1 MVTEKNLAEGESMN
15 RNRVQALFL
24 LFLAGGILLSGCG
37 GGGES
42 GMVSIPSSVVP
53 ALAWDPPQTYEDNT
67 PLEPSKDLDC
77 YEFYVRNDP
86 NFTEN
91 DLPMAEVAAV
101 EDVLSPD
108 GKTYLKNLTCLF
120 DLANLTPFLTPGA
133 RYYLS
138 IRAVGMD
145 GLKSG
150 FSRPVSWDH
159 TS

>member
-1 MVTEKNLAEGESMN
+1 MN
-15 RNRVQALFL
+15 RSLVHALVF

-37 GGGES
+37 GGGETA
-42 GMVSIPSSVVP
+42 MASIPPGVAS

-67 PLEPSKDLDC
+67 PLDPYKDLDY

-91 DLPMAEVAAV
+91 DLPMAQVGAV
-101 EDVLSPD
+101 EDLLSPD
-108 GKTYLKNLTCLF
+108 GKGYLKNLTSLF
-120 DLANLTPFLTPGA
+120 NLANLTPFLTPGS

-138 IRAVGMD
+138 IRAVGVD

-150 FSRPVSWDH
+150 FSQPVSWDH

>member
-1 MVTEKNLAEGESMN
+1 MN
-15 RNRVQALFL
+15 RSLVHALVFL
-24 LFLAGGILLSGCG
+24 SRAGGILLSGCG
-37 GGGES
+37 GGGE
-42 GMVSIPSSVVP
+42 GAMASIPPGIAS
-53 ALAWDPPQTYEDNT
+53 ALAWDAPQTYEDHT
-67 PLEPSKDLDC
+67 PLDPYRDLDC

-108 GKTYLKNLTCLF
+108 GKAYLKNLTSLF
-120 DLANLTPFLTPGA
+120 NLANLKPFLTPGA
-133 RYYLS
+133 RYYIS
-138 IRAVGMD
+138 IRAVGGD

-150 FSRPVSWDH
+150 FSHPVSWDH

>member
-1 MVTEKNLAEGESMN
+1 MKRSLVH
-15 RNRVQALFL
+15 ALVF

-42 GMVSIPSSVVP
+42 AMASIPPGVAS
-53 ALAWDPPQTYEDNT
+53 ALAWDAPQTYEDHT
-67 PLEPSKDLDC
+67 PLDPYRDLDC

-108 GKTYLKNLTCLF
+108 GKAYLKNLTSLF
-120 DLANLTPFLTPGA
+120 NLDNLKPFLTPGA

-138 IRAVGMD
+138 IRAVGVD

-150 FSRPVSWDH
+150 FSQPVSWDH

>member
-1 MVTEKNLAEGESMN
+1 MSRSLVH
-15 RNRVQALFL
+15 ALVF

-42 GMVSIPSSVVP
+42 TTASIPPGVAS
-53 ALAWDPPQTYEDNT
+53 ALAWDAPQTYEDNT
-67 PLEPSKDLDC
+67 PLDPYKDLDS

-101 EDVLSPD
+101 EDILSPD
-108 GKTYLKNLTCLF
+108 GKAYLKNLTTLF
-120 DLANLTPFLTPGA
+120 NLDNLKPFLTPGA
-133 RYYLS
+133 RYYIS
-138 IRAVGMD
+138 IRAVGMG

-150 FSRPVSWDH
+150 FSQPVAWDDI
-159 TS
+159 S

>member
-1 MVTEKNLAEGESMN
+1 MN
-15 RNRVQALFL
+15 RSLVHALVF

-42 GMVSIPSSVVP
+42 TTASIPPGVAS
-53 ALAWDPPQTYEDNT
+53 ALAWDAPQTYEDNT
-67 PLEPSKDLDC
+67 PLDPYRDLDC

-91 DLPMAEVAAV
+91 DLPLAQVAAV
-101 EDVLSPD
+101 EDILSPD
-108 GKTYLKNLTCLF
+108 GKTYLKNLTSLF
-120 DLANLTPFLTPGA
+120 NLANLTPFLNPGA
-133 RYYLS
+133 RYYIS
-138 IRAVGMD
+138 IRAVGVD

-150 FSRPVSWDH
+150 FSQPVSWDH